1 MLSTQSSRRALSA
14 LSVIVPASRAHLL
27 AAHDHHRRHH
37 AAFQRRRLH
46 GPNPL
51 PYKSEIVHDMVHFKT
66 GQNAKARGLTKT
78 EVDSVKTWDNPF
90 QHSVWTQEEVDAVTV
105 THRDTKTTSDRLAY
119 NAVQFAR
126 KSFDL
131 LSGYH
136 PDKMT
141 KDIVLNRA
149 IFLETVAGCPGMV
162 GGMLRHLSSLRN
174 MRRDHGWIH
183 TLLEEAENERMHLL
197 TFVQMKQPGPFFRT
211 AVVGAQGVF
220 MTAFVAAY
228 MIYPPFCHRFVG
240 YLEEEAVHTYT
251 DILRA
256 IDSGQLDGWCHE
268 PAPQI
273 AIDYWHMRPGA
284 NVRDLM
290 LVVRADEANHRE
302 VNHTF
307 ADISLDAVN
316 PYILKQQENVR
327 ANKRSIL
334 ESKQENKEFVQQ
346 VLRQWDESRTGA
358 LKFEELRAWL
368 SAISGNREISTCEVK
383 WVMSMAARD
392 KTEDYTK
399 LSLTPELFAPAAEA
413 FLSYNTAKPT
423 IDELMEEY
431 DMDKS
436 GTLNRSELAQLLKA
450 LNENIMPADK
460 DIDWVMDHAD
470 VIGNGVI
477 TRPELSKAISLWYL
491 HHWQQSRPVPRPQTL
506 HGKHSKHC

>member
-1 MLSTQSSRRALSA
+1 
-14 LSVIVPASRAHLL
+14 
-27 AAHDHHRRHH
+27 
-37 AAFQRRRLH
+37 
-46 GPNPL
+46 
-51 PYKSEIVHDMVHFKT
+51 MVHFKT

-131 LSGYH
+131 LSGYR

-256 IDSGQLDGWCHE
+256 IDSGQIG
-268 PAPQI
+268 
-273 AIDYWHMRPGA
+273 
-284 NVRDLM
+284 
-290 LVVRADEANHRE
+290 RAH
-302 VNHTF
+302 V
-307 ADISLDAVN
+307 
-316 PYILKQQENVR
+316 
-327 ANKRSIL
+327 
-334 ESKQENKEFVQQ
+334 
-346 VLRQWDESRTGA
+346 
-358 LKFEELRAWL
+358 
-368 SAISGNREISTCEVK
+368 
-383 WVMSMAARD
+383 
-392 KTEDYTK
+392 
-399 LSLTPELFAPAAEA
+399 
-413 FLSYNTAKPT
+413 
-423 IDELMEEY
+423 
-431 DMDKS
+431 
-436 GTLNRSELAQLLKA
+436 
-450 LNENIMPADK
+450 
-460 DIDWVMDHAD
+460 
-470 VIGNGVI
+470 
-477 TRPELSKAISLWYL
+477 
-491 HHWQQSRPVPRPQTL
+491 
-506 HGKHSKHC
+506 